1 MLFKKGDTLKLIDN
15 QYMDAKKGAICMV
28 TEDDTFTGEMIEVK
42 WLDEE
47 TSNGQNNGGYFT
59 DRFELV

>member
-1 MLFKKGDTLKLIDN
+1 
-15 QYMDAKKGAICMV
+15 MV